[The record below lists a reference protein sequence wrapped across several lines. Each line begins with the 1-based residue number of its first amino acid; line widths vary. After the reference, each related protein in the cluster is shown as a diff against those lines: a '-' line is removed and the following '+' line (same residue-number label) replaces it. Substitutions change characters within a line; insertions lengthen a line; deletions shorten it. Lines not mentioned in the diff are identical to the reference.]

1 VDYTS
6 LVRSLFESE
15 DWQPLIDH
23 LAEDVVFKAT
33 IPDGTPIS
41 GEFRGKQAVV
51 DHLVRLGDILE
62 FRQERPREFFGNGER
77 VVFLGTE
84 SVEIKKSGITVPE
97 SEYATVLDV
106 HDGLITRFGGF
117 FDGIL
122 LHQILQAVAHSG
134 AGRLPADH
142 RTVHAAVR
150 ARRTCALVGSAARS
164 CDRRRETGPT

>member
-1 VDYTS
+1 MDNTLRQDTVDSALREDRVDYTS

-23 LAEDVVFKAT
+23 LADDVVFKAT

-51 DHLVRLGDILE
+51 DHLARLGKILE

-84 SVEIKKSGITVPE
+84 SVEIKKSGITVPD
-97 SEYATVLDV
+97 SEYATVLDF
-106 HDGLITRFGGF
+106 HHGLITRFLVIQ
-117 FDGIL
+117 DL
-122 LHQILQAVAHSG
+122 SAVVDAY
-134 AGRLPADH
+134 
-142 RTVHAAVR
+142 R
-150 ARRTCALVGSAARS
+150 AT
-164 CDRRRETGPT
+164 